1 MNPYENKGNIRTF
14 SKDVDP
20 MELTGFYVYIHIRPD
35 LNTPFYVGKGK
46 GRRFKVKSGR
56 NNHWHNIVN
65 KNKGL
70 FSSKILKSNLTEEEA
85 LNQERTIYN
94 NLIKEGYNLCNIA
107 EVGHNNGAVG
117 CKRSYQHKLALSK
130 ATKGRISPN
139 KGKKYGPLLEEEKY
153 WKDKNRPQSTIK
165 KQKISQKNRW
175 DNNYEILKM
184 KFRKSN
190 GIPIIQ
196 LDLKTYKT
204 INKFN
209 SIIEAKE
216 ITGINTI
223 DKCIRG
229 EQQTAGGYLWLKK
242 HNHNPY
248 YYSEFSKIR
257 IFESNLTN
265 KLSEEEK
272 WHQDKEDRHIEVIDG
287 EGWSI
292 QMDDQLPLVVSK
304 GDRIFIHEGQVHR
317 VLKGTTDLKIKING

>member
-1 MNPYENKGNIRTF
+1 MKPY
-14 SKDVDP
+14 
-20 MELTGFYVYIHIRPD
+20 
-35 LNTPFYVGKGK
+35 
-46 GRRFKVKSGR
+46 
-56 NNHWHNIVN
+56 
-65 KNKGL
+65 
-70 FSSKILKSNLTEEEA
+70 
-85 LNQERTIYN
+85 
-94 NLIKEGYNLCNIA
+94 
-107 EVGHNNGAVG
+107 
-117 CKRSYQHKLALSK
+117 
-130 ATKGRISPN
+130 
-139 KGKKYGPLLEEEKY
+139 
-153 WKDKNRPQSTIK
+153 
-165 KQKISQKNRW
+165 SQKNRW

-248 YYSEFSKIR
+248 YHSEFSKIR

-272 WHQDKEDRHIEVIDG
+272 WHQDKEDRKIEIL
-287 EGWSI
+287 EGKGWKF
-292 QMDDQLPLVVSK
+292 QKDNELPLTLKK
-304 GDRIFIHEGQVHR
+304 GDSIFIAEGEIHR
-317 VLKGTTDLKIKING
+317 ILKGTTDLKIKIN